1 MRRFEASDGN
11 GASDSR
17 ARIRP
22 RAIGPQQVP
31 ADGSR
36 TEAADEAALASWVGA
51 SLLGILL
58 GLGVAKYAQAW
69 AGSVL
74 HPAAVGGAAV
84 VLASALLSLVAVA
97 RYLQWRAFGA
107 ALGVLA
113 GAGGAEPV
121 RDNPPGLDS
130 PRHHSLR
137 RLGVPTAAPAVSRAR
152 GGVAWRLTLS
162 VTRAGTSWSGVS
174 RRCALGAG
182 YSGGW
187 SACRRMPSS
196 PTSPGGTPHTQ
207 QNAPRRRTGDSE
219 GRTTE
224 VLPGTEER

>member
-22 RAIGPQQVP
+22 REIGPQQVP

-97 RYLQWRAFGA
+97 RYLQRRARSA
-107 ALGVLA
+107 QPWEYSPALAVLSLFVIILLAWIALAIIAFA
-113 GAGGAEPV
+113 GWEFP
-121 RDNPPGLDS
+121 
-130 PRHHSLR
+130 PRH
-137 RLGVPTAAPAVSRAR
+137 
-152 GGVAWRLTLS
+152 
-162 VTRAGTSWSGVS
+162 
-174 RRCALGAG
+174 
-182 YSGGW
+182 
-187 SACRRMPSS
+187 
-196 PTSPGGTPHTQ
+196 
-207 QNAPRRRTGDSE
+207 PR
-219 GRTTE
+219 
-224 VLPGTEER
+224 